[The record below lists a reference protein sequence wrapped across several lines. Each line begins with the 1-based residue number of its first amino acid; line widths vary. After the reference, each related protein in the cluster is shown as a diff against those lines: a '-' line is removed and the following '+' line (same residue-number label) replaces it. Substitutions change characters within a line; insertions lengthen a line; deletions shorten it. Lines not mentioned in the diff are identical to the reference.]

1 MCNKVS
7 KKKIISGM
15 AIAFFTVKRLK
26 EEKPYPFIIE
36 QCFPTIRLHLLTTKV
51 AVQLQRNR
59 QGRKAG

>member
-1 MCNKVS
+1 
-7 KKKIISGM
+7 M